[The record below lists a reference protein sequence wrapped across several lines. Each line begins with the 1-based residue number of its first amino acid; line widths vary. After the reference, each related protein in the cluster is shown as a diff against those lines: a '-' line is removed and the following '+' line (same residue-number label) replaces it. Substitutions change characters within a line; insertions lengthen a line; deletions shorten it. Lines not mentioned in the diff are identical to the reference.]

1 MGAQET
7 IDAVEE
13 EGDRADGPGES
24 IDREC
29 DESDHDLRGG
39 RGEPLLH
46 HMCVEDQAGGYPGEQ
61 QSEGDHAVEDSDRL
75 RNRHILTGPE
85 GDEGGVA
92 ALSSLIKGQQIPGD
106 ISRDQK
112 ERDP

>member
-29 DESDHDLRGG
+29 DESDH
-39 RGEPLLH
+39 
-46 HMCVEDQAGGYPGEQ
+46 
-61 QSEGDHAVEDSDRL
+61 
-75 RNRHILTGPE
+75 
-85 GDEGGVA
+85 
-92 ALSSLIKGQQIPGD
+92 
-106 ISRDQK
+106 
-112 ERDP
+112 